1 MLRFIAKTRLI
12 SIITVIILISVLFIT
27 GCAPSGGQD
36 QAEEE
41 KTGQQVRVV
50 RDYLDREVEVPLQV
64 KRIATLYAYT
74 GHAAAMLG
82 RGQDIVAINNGLS
95 RDVLLNMV
103 CPGIGDNP
111 IPFVH
116 DSINIEEL
124 LKAEPDLVFIKGEVG
139 GNAAEVEKLNKFNIP
154 YVVIDFN
161 NIEEQMRSIEIMGE
175 ALGCQEQARKYNQYY
190 QECIDRV
197 QTVVGNI
204 PEEQRVRLFH
214 SVNEASR
221 TDAAGTL
228 PADWLEKVGV
238 INVSVDQDLK
248 LVEGKYFASLEQI
261 LLWDPEVIIANEA
274 GVADYILTNPQWAP
288 LKAVQNQKVYQ
299 MPIGISRW
307 GHPGGL
313 ETPLGILW
321 TAKTVYP
328 EYFSDL
334 DIEAE
339 AKAFYQEFFNY
350 EVSDELM
357 EQILAGADMRQAK
370 NERPQE

>member
-1 MLRFIAKTRLI
+1 MLILMQKTRLI
-12 SIITVIILISVLFIT
+12 SIVTVLILISVFFIT

-36 QAEEE
+36 SAGEQ

-50 RDYLDREVEVPLQV
+50 RDYLDRDVEVPLEV

-74 GHAAAMLG
+74 GYVTTMLG

-103 CPGIGDNP
+103 CPGIGENP
-111 IPFVH
+111 IPFSSS
-116 DSINIEEL
+116 SINIEEL
-124 LKAEPDLVFIKGEVG
+124 LKAEPDLVFIKGDVG
-139 GNAAEVEKLNKFNIP
+139 TNAAEVEKLNKFNIP
-154 YVVIDFN
+154 YVVIDCN

-175 ALGCQEQARKYNQYY
+175 VLGCQEQARKYNEYFQ
-190 QECIDRV
+190 QCIDRV
-197 QTVVGNI
+197 QTVVKNI
-204 PEEQRVRLFH
+204 PEEQRVRVFH
-214 SVNEASR
+214 SINEASR
-221 TDAAGTL
+221 TDVANTL
-228 PADWLEKVGV
+228 PADWMEKTGV
-238 INVSVDQDLK
+238 INVSLDKDLR

-261 LLWDPEVIIANEA
+261 LLWDPDVIIANEA

-313 ETPLGILW
+313 ETPLAILW

-339 AKAFYQEFFNY
+339 AKTFYQEFFNY
-350 EVSDELM
+350 EVSDELIQ
-357 EQILAGADMRQAK
+357 QILAAADMRQVK